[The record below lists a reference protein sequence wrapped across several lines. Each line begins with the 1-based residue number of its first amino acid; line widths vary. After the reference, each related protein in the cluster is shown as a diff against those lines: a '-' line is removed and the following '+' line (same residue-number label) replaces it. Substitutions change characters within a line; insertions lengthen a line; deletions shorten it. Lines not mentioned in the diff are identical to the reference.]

1 MMNIVEI
8 LGFFQKKIY
17 QNGDF
22 TVAIF
27 RDATTN
33 RAWRVAGDG
42 IPIAKN
48 VKYRL
53 VGELTTY
60 QKTGE
65 ETIRLIE
72 HEIPALD
79 EENAFVEYLATPPI
93 RLSRLQAKKIYKLFP
108 KKAVD
113 ILDNNPEQI
122 YHVIFKN
129 LKNGD
134 ERYRGF
140 IKQWQRQRKLV
151 KITSFLAQYGISR
164 NHVMK
169 LQLSSFI
176 DQYDDL
182 GAAIKDNPYY
192 MMHIPDV
199 HIDFHTCDEIAKK
212 LKYPSNSPERIKAY
226 MKYVL
231 CTAMQSG
238 HMFLYCYGKEGLIA
252 QVMKA
257 LAVSGQEVAAIL
269 NERPEGFV
277 LEQDKKAKNYR
288 VYLYDAHEWEVGLA
302 KEVYTYIKEKTTKI
316 MNKTEVKKFLVNYEK
331 KNKITLAQKQQEAV
345 YAVAKNPIT
354 IITGGAGTGKTTSLN
369 AVLTMLEASGNDDHC
384 LLASTG
390 KASQRMTEA
399 TGRQA
404 TTIHHCIACDE
415 DAGRHAKNITC
426 DALIVDEFSMT
437 DCKIA
442 YLLFSAIQS
451 CKRIVIVGDVEQLPS
466 VGAGNV
472 LKDFI
477 DSGKI
482 PVVALDVIQRQ
493 ALDSP
498 IVSNAQK
505 VLQGDTDFLFHE
517 NFRFI
522 EMQNADAA
530 CSAEPSRQKGC
541 FKSFLCGIK
550 TRMTQAQ
557 NEAQAR
563 AIQREERRIQEAIE
577 LSDLD
582 ETLEE
587 MPEDFSD
594 KLRYWWRNHAGFRIG
609 ISAIAVLLVIL
620 LMVSAFHTR
629 EKVNTQYDLGAVG
642 AENGMLKSEEEK
654 ETQKQGE
661 ETEKQGEETKIHEIV
676 TSQLMDFRKTLDGNL
691 APVDVK
697 ADSLEPLPNMAEIVE
712 TVQRSTG
719 QTTETY
725 PGSHTTKQPAGSI
738 ATISI
743 PSINLK
749 NAPVMGSVAL
759 SDLAKGTG
767 HFENTPLLD
776 GNVGIAGHN
785 NTHFKYLANVAMG
798 AKIQYNINGVTRTYE
813 VTDMRAISDRDW
825 GVFTDYGDNR
835 LTLITCEHAVPNRR
849 IAVTAIQVGA
859 DQTISNHTTNTQNHS
874 KPRPAV
880 PNTGYYHEDSGAYH
894 DEGYTDFV
902 GTFTGEN

>member
-42 IPIAKN
+42 IPMAKN

-530 CSAEPSRQKGC
+530 ATYIVNRYMTLVQEYGINAVQILSPMKKRV
-541 FKSFLCGIK
+541 CGTIQLNK
-550 TRMTQAQ
+550 
-557 NEAQAR
+557 
-563 AIQREERRIQEAIE
+563 AIQEQLFPSLHDDA
-577 LSDLD
+577 
-582 ETLEE
+582 
-587 MPEDFSD
+587 
-594 KLRYWWRNHAGFRIG
+594 FRIG
-609 ISAIAVLLVIL
+609 DKVMYTKNNHGIGVNNGDVGYITNIIHDEYTVAFDTGLTHTFSKPEMGYMVLAYSLTVHKSQGCDYPYVIMPILEEHQFMLYKNL
-620 LMVSAFHTR
+620 LYTGITR
-629 EKVNTQYDLGAVG
+629 AKVNIELVGSVDL
-642 AENGMLKSEEEK
+642 LKKS
-654 ETQKQGE
+654 
-661 ETEKQGEETKIHEIV
+661 I
-676 TSQLMDFRKTLDGNL
+676 
-691 APVDVK
+691 
-697 ADSLEPLPNMAEIVE
+697 
-712 TVQRSTG
+712 TVIRST
-719 QTTETY
+719 QRNT
-725 PGSHTTKQPAGSI
+725 
-738 ATISI
+738 
-743 PSINLK
+743 
-749 NAPVMGSVAL
+749 M
-759 SDLAKGTG
+759 LAKRL
-767 HFENTPLLD
+767 EYAD
-776 GNVGIAGHN
+776 EI
-785 NTHFKYLANVAMG
+785 
-798 AKIQYNINGVTRTYE
+798 
-813 VTDMRAISDRDW
+813 
-825 GVFTDYGDNR
+825 FT
-835 LTLITCEHAVPNRR
+835 
-849 IAVTAIQVGA
+849 
-859 DQTISNHTTNTQNHS
+859 
-874 KPRPAV
+874 
-880 PNTGYYHEDSGAYH
+880 
-894 DEGYTDFV
+894 
-902 GTFTGEN
+902 

>member
-1 MMNIVEI
+1 MI
-8 LGFFQKKIY
+8 LFLLIALFFALLLLTAFSLLLIFSVFHQKIGHSKEPKKRKPFFAYKKTKRPERQKQSKKQKKSVIATPI
-17 QNGDF
+17 QQIPG
-22 TVAIF
+22 T
-27 RDATTN
+27 DATT
-33 RAWRVAGDG
+33 
-42 IPIAKN
+42 P
-48 VKYRL
+48 
-53 VGELTTY
+53 LTEVSQT
-60 QKTGE
+60 QE
-65 ETIRLIE
+65 E
-72 HEIPALD
+72 
-79 EENAFVEYLATPPI
+79 
-93 RLSRLQAKKIYKLFP
+93 
-108 KKAVD
+108 
-113 ILDNNPEQI
+113 
-122 YHVIFKN
+122 
-129 LKNGD
+129 
-134 ERYRGF
+134 
-140 IKQWQRQRKLV
+140 W
-151 KITSFLAQYGISR
+151 
-164 NHVMK
+164 
-169 LQLSSFI
+169 
-176 DQYDDL
+176 
-182 GAAIKDNPYY
+182 
-192 MMHIPDV
+192 
-199 HIDFHTCDEIAKK
+199 IDFHDIPAFSQQ
-212 LKYPSNSPERIKAY
+212 PN
-226 MKYVL
+226 
-231 CTAMQSG
+231 
-238 HMFLYCYGKEGLIA
+238 
-252 QVMKA
+252 
-257 LAVSGQEVAAIL
+257 QEQEA
-269 NERPEGFV
+269 
-277 LEQDKKAKNYR
+277 
-288 VYLYDAHEWEVGLA
+288 W
-302 KEVYTYIKEKTTKI
+302 
-316 MNKTEVKKFLVNYEK
+316 VNY
-331 KNKITLAQKQQEAV
+331 
-345 YAVAKNPIT
+345 
-354 IITGGAGTGKTTSLN
+354 
-369 AVLTMLEASGNDDHC
+369 DD
-384 LLASTG
+384 
-390 KASQRMTEA
+390 
-399 TGRQA
+399 
-404 TTIHHCIACDE
+404 
-415 DAGRHAKNITC
+415 
-426 DALIVDEFSMT
+426 V
-437 DCKIA
+437 
-442 YLLFSAIQS
+442 
-451 CKRIVIVGDVEQLPS
+451 
-466 VGAGNV
+466 
-472 LKDFI
+472 
-477 DSGKI
+477 
-482 PVVALDVIQRQ
+482 
-493 ALDSP
+493 
-498 IVSNAQK
+498 
-505 VLQGDTDFLFHE
+505 
-517 NFRFI
+517 
-522 EMQNADAA
+522 AA

-697 ADSLEPLPNMAEIVE
+697 ADSLESLPNMAEIVE

-835 LTLITCEHAVPNRR
+835 LTLITCEHAVPDRR